1 MSVYLRREVDTK
13 ESSLIRR
20 LINKAGVTSLFA
32 LKERKYLNIIDGIC
46 VVCVWRSLKATSSLT
61 FRSEIDSEGKEKQ
74 ASEREIDCGSTG
86 ALAFKDVGDFRPRS
100 LVYFCKGITGL
111 ANRI

>member
-1 MSVYLRREVDTK
+1 M
-13 ESSLIRR
+13 
-20 LINKAGVTSLFA
+20 
-32 LKERKYLNIIDGIC
+32 
-46 VVCVWRSLKATSSLT
+46 VCVWCSLQATSSLT
-61 FRSEIDSEGKEKQ
+61 FRSEIDSEGNEKQ

-86 ALAFKDVGDFRPRS
+86 ALAFKDVGDFRPCS

>member
-1 MSVYLRREVDTK
+1 MWGLRVVFAKGYEQ
-13 ESSLIRR
+13 
-20 LINKAGVTSLFA
+20 SLFPF
-32 LKERKYLNIIDGIC
+32 RDG
-46 VVCVWRSLKATSSLT
+46 
-61 FRSEIDSEGKEKQ
+61 EGKEKQ

-100 LVYFCKGITGL
+100 LVYFCKGIPGL